1 MPKFHLAQI
10 NVALARAEMDDPLM
24 AEFVAQLDAVNA
36 LADRSPGFV
45 WRLQAE
51 SGNATDIDA
60 FEDPRKLINMSLWA
74 GPKPLFDY
82 VYKGAHKVMMA
93 RRKDWFER
101 WSGPYQALWWQP
113 VGRLPTAEEGLARL
127 DHLARHGPTPH
138 AFTFKRSFA
147 APNGTPFDLGG
158 KEAEAARCA

>member
-10 NVALARAEMDDPLM
+10 NVAQAKAGMDDPLM

-51 SGNATDIDA
+51 SGNATDIQA
-60 FEDPRKLINMSLWA
+60 FADPRKLINMSLWET
-74 GPKPLFDY
+74 PKHLFDY
-82 VYKGAHKVMMA
+82 VYKSAHTKVML

-101 WSGPYQALWWQP
+101 WSGAYQALWW
-113 VGRLPTAEEGLARL
+113 LPAGTLPSAEEGLARL
-127 DHLARHGPTPH
+127 EHLARHGPTPH
-138 AFTFKRSFA
+138 AFTFKRSFP
-147 APNGTPFDLGG
+147 APDGTAFGLG
-158 KEAEAARCA
+158 KEESDAAKCA